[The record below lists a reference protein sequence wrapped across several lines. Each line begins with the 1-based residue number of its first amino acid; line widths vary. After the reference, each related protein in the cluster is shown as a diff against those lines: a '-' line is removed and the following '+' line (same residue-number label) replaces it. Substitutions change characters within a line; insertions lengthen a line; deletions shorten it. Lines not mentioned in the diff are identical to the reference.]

1 MLEINKR
8 KGGVLLHTKVRTV
21 VPVLITVTVH
31 TMAQKIDSLT
41 MNFTITNRSIKQR
54 EAETQT
60 SDVRACAY
68 DYCRE

>member
-31 TMAQKIDSLT
+31 KKTDSLT
-41 MNFTITNRSIKQR
+41 MNFTITNKSIKQR
-54 EAETQT
+54 EAEKHT

-68 DYCRE
+68 DYCWE